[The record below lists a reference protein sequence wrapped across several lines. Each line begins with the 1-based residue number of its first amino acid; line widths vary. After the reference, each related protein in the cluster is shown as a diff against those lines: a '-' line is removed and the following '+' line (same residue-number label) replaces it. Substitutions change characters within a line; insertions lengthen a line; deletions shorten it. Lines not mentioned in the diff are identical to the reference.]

1 MSVHHVLDT
10 FSKPD
15 TYMYIAKYPYSIKY
29 LSVPGEPEGTRMS
42 VSQDIDDELMGDYR
56 KGGGGRQH
64 ALS

>member
-1 MSVHHVLDT
+1 
-10 FSKPD
+10 
-15 TYMYIAKYPYSIKY
+15 MYIAKYSYSIKY

-56 KGGGGRQH
+56 KGGGGGRQH